1 VIAIVEVSHPPE
13 ASGQVAAGRA
23 AASHRPRST
32 RTSRGASTTSSTAS
46 RPFTGVGSA
55 SMTMRSP
62 AGVVRISCSPGTRGD
77 DEGHAFGVRPP
88 VATAGSANGCADYMI
103 VDPDMMIT

>member
-1 VIAIVEVSHPPE
+1 
-13 ASGQVAAGRA
+13 
-23 AASHRPRST
+23 
-32 RTSRGASTTSSTAS
+32 
-46 RPFTGVGSA
+46 
-55 SMTMRSP
+55 MTMRSP

-88 VATAGSANGCADYMI
+88 VATAGSPNGCADYMI